1 MHKFEI
7 EIEGYTRQEAEEKLK
22 MLMEIGSFAWNM
34 NADKL
39 AGSVLSYWLVS
50 KATKEFLKKN
60 ETGKR

>member
-22 MLMEIGSFAWNM
+22 LLMEIGSFAWNM

-39 AGSVLSYWLVS
+39 AGSVLSYWLIS
-50 KATKEFLKKN
+50 KATQQLLKKT
-60 ETGKR
+60 ESAKI